1 VTERPLSFCMVTTF
15 YPPFHFGGDA
25 MYVYR
30 LSNALARRGHRVTV
44 VHCADAHTLLGGKAE
59 GAPFPHHPEV
69 AVRRL
74 HSRLGR
80 VSPIVTYLTGRP
92 GLKRRPLERIL
103 AEPFDV
109 VHFHNVSLV
118 GGPEVLRYGSAI
130 KLYTMHEHWLV
141 CPMHILWQYNRK
153 PCDQAR
159 WLPCTLSFGR
169 PPQLWRYGGL
179 MERALD
185 EIDVFLAPS
194 RFTAEKHRERGFR
207 HPISH
212 LPQFLP
218 EDAAPPADAIEPD
231 LPRPYFLFAGR
242 LERIKGLHTLL
253 EVFRRYRS
261 ASLLVAGEGKEGPAL
276 RRQAADLP
284 HVRFLGQLDG
294 ARLSRLYKGAVAL
307 LVPSLGYE
315 VFPLVTLEA
324 FAQGTP
330 AVVRDIG
337 GLPEAVVDSG
347 GGYTYRSNEELE
359 RALDELVRDEALRNR
374 LGQEAHAGWLRLW
387 SEEPHLERYLATIG
401 DVRTSRVAAGS

>member
-1 VTERPLSFCMVTTF
+1 MTDRPLSFCMVTTF
-15 YPPFHFGGDA
+15 YPPYHFGGDA

-44 VHCADAHTLLGGKAE
+44 VHCADAYALLGGRGDA
-59 GAPFPHHPEV
+59 APFPHHPNV
-69 AVRRL
+69 TVHRL
-74 HSRLGR
+74 HSRLGA

-92 GLKRRPLERIL
+92 GLKRRPLEEVF
-103 AEPFDV
+103 AEAFDV

-118 GGPEVLRYGSAI
+118 GGPEVLRYGNGI

-141 CPMHILWQYNRK
+141 CPMHILWKYNRR
-153 PCDQAR
+153 PCDKPD
-159 WLPCTLSFGR
+159 WLACTLSFGR

-194 RFTAEKHRERGFR
+194 RFTIEKHRERGFR
-207 HPISH
+207 PSIRH

-218 EDAAPPADAIEPD
+218 EDAAPPAGEVEAG
-231 LPRPYFLFAGR
+231 LPQPYFLFAGR

-261 ASLLVAGEGKEGPAL
+261 ASLVVAGEGREGPEL

-284 HVRFLGQLDG
+284 HVRFLGHVSSE
-294 ARLSRLYKGAVAL
+294 RLGRLYTGAVAL
-307 LVPSLGYE
+307 VVPSLGYE

-330 AVVRDIG
+330 AIVRDVG
-337 GLPEAVVDSG
+337 GLPEAVADSG
-347 GGYTYRSNEELE
+347 GGYTYGSDAELV
-359 RALDELVRDEALRNR
+359 RALDALVADDALRRR
-374 LGQEAHAGWLRLW
+374 LGEQGRAGWLRLW
-387 SEEPHLERYLATIG
+387 SEQPHLEQYLATIG
-401 DVRTSRVAAGS
+401 EVRGTRVAAAS